1 MKNPHILDLYSD
13 YLISSF
19 KLTTA
24 TGMSEL
30 LDGALSHDQITRFL
44 GQDLLTQKEYWKCIK
59 KVIRRI
65 ESPEG
70 VIKIDDTFLEKPN
83 STVNDIICWHHDHS
97 KKGRDK
103 SVKGINILNFLYQ
116 SSLAEVDYLSIPV
129 AYEIIKKTEEWFD
142 KKSSKIKLRSPI
154 SKNKMVR
161 ERLMILH
168 RDNKVKFKYVL
179 WDTWFS
185 SAENFNFVHYDLQKE
200 FIAALKSNRLL
211 ALSEKDRRQGKF
223 QRVDELNIQAFE
235 AIPVWLKG
243 MDFSI
248 KLTKQ
253 IFTNKDGSQGE
264 LYIVTNDHN
273 LTGLQ
278 ICTIYQD
285 RWGVEVF
292 HKSLKQ
298 NVGLEKSPTKIES
311 SQSNH
316 IFATMIAWTKLEM
329 LSKRQQTNHFDFK
342 AQLYTKA
349 IKSAY
354 NILQQ
359 LKRVQPKLE
368 SSPITVIPRLG

>member
-24 TGMSEL
+24 TGMSEVL
-30 LDGALSHDQITRFL
+30 GGALSHDQITRFL

-59 KVIRRI
+59 RVIRQI

-70 VIKIDDTFLEKPN
+70 VIKIDDTILKKPH
-83 STVNDIICWHHDHS
+83 STENEIICWHHDHS

-103 SVKGINILNFLYQ
+103 MTKGINILNFLYQ
-116 SSLAEVDYLSIPV
+116 SSLNQVDYLSIPV
-129 AYEIIKKTEEWFD
+129 AYEIIRKTEEWYD
-142 KKSSKIKLRSPI
+142 KKSKKVKLRSPVT
-154 SKNKMVR
+154 KNKMVR
-161 ERLMILH
+161 ERLLILH

-185 SAENFNFVHYDLQKE
+185 SAENFNFVHYKLKKQ
-200 FIAALKSNRLL
+200 FIGALKANRLV
-211 ALSEKDRRQGKF
+211 ALSEEDRRQGKF

-235 AIPVWLKG
+235 AIPVWLKE
-243 MDFSI
+243 MDFSV

-253 IFTNKDGSQGE
+253 IFINKDGSRGE
-264 LYIVTNDHN
+264 LYIVTNDLS
-273 LTGLQ
+273 LTGHL

-298 NVGLEKSPTKIES
+298 NVGLEKSPTKTER

-316 IFATMIAWTKLEM
+316 IFATMIAWIKLEM
-329 LSKRQQTNHFDFK
+329 LSKMQQTNHFDLK
-342 AQLYTKA
+342 AQLYAKA
-349 IKSAY
+349 LKSAFC
-354 NILQQ
+354 ILQEF
-359 LKRVQPKLE
+359 KRVPLKLE
-368 SSPITVIPRLG
+368 STSMTTNPLLG

>member
-44 GQDLLTQKEYWKCIK
+44 GQGLLTQKDYWKCIK
-59 KVIRRI
+59 RVIRQI

-70 VIKIDDTFLEKPN
+70 VIKIDDTFLVKTH
-83 STVNDIICWHHDHS
+83 STENDIICWHYDHS

-103 SVKGINILNFLYQ
+103 MTKGINILNFLYQ
-116 SSLAEVDYLSIPV
+116 SSLAEVDYLSVPV
-129 AYEIIKKTEEWFD
+129 AYEIIHKTEEWFD
-142 KKSSKIKLRSPI
+142 KKTQKVKLRSPI
-154 SKNKMVR
+154 TKNEMVR
-161 ERLMILH
+161 QRLMTLH

-185 SAENFNFVHYDLQKE
+185 SARNFNFVHYDLKKQ
-200 FIAALKSNRLL
+200 FIVALKSNRSV
-211 ALSEKDRRQGKF
+211 ALSEKDREQGKF

-253 IFTNKDGSQGE
+253 IFTNKDGSRGE
-264 LYIVTNDHN
+264 LYVVTNDHS
-273 LTGLQ
+273 LTGSQ

-298 NVGLEKSPTKIES
+298 NVGLEKSPTKIET

-316 IFATMIAWTKLEM
+316 VFATMIAWTKLEM

-342 AQLYTKA
+342 SQLYMKA
-349 IKSAY
+349 VKTAFSV
-354 NILQQ
+354 LQQ
-359 LKRVQPKLE
+359 LKNIQPKLE
-368 SSPITVIPRLG
+368 SSPNTTIPLLG

>member
-1 MKNPHILDLYSD
+1 MKSPHILDLYSD
-13 YLISSF
+13 YLIASF

-24 TGMSEL
+24 TGMSKV

-44 GQDLLTQKEYWKCIK
+44 CQDLLTQKEFWKCIK
-59 KVIRRI
+59 RVIRQI

-70 VIKIDDTFLEKPN
+70 VIKIDDTILEKPH
-83 STVNDIICWHHDHS
+83 STENEIICWHHDHS

-103 SVKGINILNFLYQ
+103 NTKGINILNFLYQ
-116 SSLAEVDYLSIPV
+116 SSLAEVNYLSIPV
-129 AYEIIKKTEEWFD
+129 AYEIIRKTEEWYD
-142 KKSSKIKLRSPI
+142 KKSKKVKLRSLI
-154 SKNKMVR
+154 SKNEMVR
-161 ERLMILH
+161 NRLLTLH

-185 SAENFNFVHYDLQKE
+185 SARNFNFVHYDLKKH
-200 FIAALKSNRLL
+200 FIAALKSNRLV
-211 ALSEKDRRQGKF
+211 ALSEEDRRQGKF
-223 QRVDELNIQAFE
+223 QRVDELNIQALE

-243 MDFSI
+243 VDFST

-253 IFTNKDGSQGE
+253 VFTNKDGSHGE
-264 LYIVTNDHN
+264 LYIVTNDLSLN
-273 LTGLQ
+273 GPL

-298 NVGLEKSPTKIES
+298 NVGLEKSPTKLET

-316 IFATMIAWTKLEM
+316 VFATMIAWIKLEM

-342 AQLYTKA
+342 SQLYLRAVKTA
-349 IKSAY
+349 LNS
-354 NILQQ
+354 LQQ
-359 LKRVQPKLE
+359 FKKTQLKLE
-368 SSPITVIPRLG
+368 TDSMEAIPLLG

>member
-1 MKNPHILDLYSD
+1 MKNPHLMDLYSD

-19 KLTTA
+19 NLTTA

-30 LDGALSHDQITRFL
+30 LEGAFSHDQITRFL

-59 KVIRRI
+59 RVIRQI

-70 VIKIDDTFLEKPN
+70 VIKIDDTILEKPH
-83 STVNDIICWHHDHS
+83 STVNEIICWHHDHS

-103 SVKGINILNFLYQ
+103 NTKGINILNFLYQ
-116 SSLAEVDYLSIPV
+116 SSLAEVDYLSVPV
-129 AYEIIKKTEEWFD
+129 AYEIIRKTEEWYD
-142 KKSSKIKLRSPI
+142 KKSKKVKLRSPI
-154 SKNKMVR
+154 KKNKMVR
-161 ERLMILH
+161 ERLLTLH
-168 RDNKVKFKYVL
+168 RDNKVKFRYVL

-185 SAENFNFVHYDLQKE
+185 SAENFNFVHYDLKKQ
-200 FIAALKSNRLL
+200 FIAALKSNRLV
-211 ALSEKDRRQGKF
+211 ALSEKDRGQGKY

-235 AIPVWLKG
+235 AVPVWLKG
-243 MDFSI
+243 MDFSV

-253 IFTNKDGSQGE
+253 IFTNKDGSRGE
-264 LYIVTNDHN
+264 LYIVTNDLS
-273 LTGLQ
+273 LTGSQ

-329 LSKRQQTNHFDFK
+329 LSKRQHTNHFNLK
-342 AQLYTKA
+342 SQLYTKA
-349 IKSAY
+349 LKSAFGF
-354 NILQQ
+354 LQQ
-359 LKRVQPKLE
+359 LKRVQSKLD
-368 SSPITVIPRLG
+368 SNPNPAIPLLG

>member
-24 TGMSEL
+24 TGMSEV

-59 KVIRRI
+59 KVIRQI
-65 ESPEG
+65 ESPAG
-70 VIKIDDTFLEKPN
+70 VIKIDDTILEKPH
-83 STVNDIICWHHDHS
+83 STENEIICWHHDHS

-103 SVKGINILNFLYQ
+103 MTKGINMLNFLYQ
-116 SSLAEVDYLSIPV
+116 SSLAEIDYLSIPV
-129 AYEIIKKTEEWFD
+129 AYEIIRKTEQWYD
-142 KKSSKIKLRSPI
+142 KKSKKVKLRSPI
-154 SKNKMVR
+154 TKNEMVR
-161 ERLMILH
+161 QRLLTLQ
-168 RDNKVKFKYVL
+168 RDNKVKFQYVL

-185 SAENFNFVHYDLQKE
+185 SAQNFNFVHYELKKQ
-200 FIAALKSNRLL
+200 FIAALKSNRLV
-211 ALSEKDRRQGKF
+211 ALSEEDRRQGKF

-253 IFTNKDGSQGE
+253 IFINKDGSRGE
-264 LYIVTNDHN
+264 LYIVTNDLSLN
-273 LTGLQ
+273 GPQ

-298 NVGLEKSPTKIES
+298 NVGLEKSPTKVEN

-329 LSKRQQTNHFDFK
+329 LSKIQQTNHFDLK

-349 IKSAY
+349 LKSAFV
-354 NILQQ
+354 ILQQ
-359 LKRVQPKLE
+359 LKRVQLKLE
-368 SSPITVIPRLG
+368 SDPNSATPLLG

>member
-1 MKNPHILDLYSD
+1 MKNPHLMDLYSD

-19 KLTTA
+19 NLTTA
-24 TGMSEL
+24 TGLSEL
-30 LDGALSHDQITRFL
+30 LEGALSHDQITRFL

-59 KVIRRI
+59 KVIRQI
-65 ESPEG
+65 ESSEG
-70 VIKIDDTFLEKPN
+70 VIKIDDTILEKPH
-83 STVNDIICWHHDHS
+83 STVNEIICWHHDHS
-97 KKGRDK
+97 KKGHDK
-103 SVKGINILNFLYQ
+103 NTKGINILNFLYQ
-116 SSLAEVDYLSIPV
+116 SSLAQVNYLSVPV
-129 AYEIIKKTEEWFD
+129 AYEIIKKTEEWYD
-142 KKSSKIKLRSPI
+142 KKNKKVKLRSPI
-154 SKNKMVR
+154 TKNKMVR
-161 ERLMILH
+161 DRLLTLH

-185 SAENFNFVHYDLQKE
+185 SAENFNFVHYDLKKQ
-200 FIAALKSNRLL
+200 FIAALKSNRLA
-211 ALSEKDRRQGKF
+211 ALSEKDREQGKF

-253 IFTNKDGSQGE
+253 TFINKDGSRGE
-264 LYIVTNDHN
+264 LYIVTNDHS
-273 LTGLQ
+273 LTGFQ

-298 NVGLEKSPTKIES
+298 NVGLEKSPTKVER

-329 LSKRQQTNHFDFK
+329 LSKRQQTNHFNLK
-342 AQLYTKA
+342 SQLYTKA
-349 IKSAY
+349 LKSAFFF
-354 NILQQ
+354 LQQ
-359 LKRVQPKLE
+359 LKKVQPKLD
-368 SSPITVIPRLG
+368 SNPTSAIPRLG

>member
-1 MKNPHILDLYSD
+1 MKNPYILDLYSD

-19 KLTTA
+19 KLATA
-24 TGMSEL
+24 TGMSEV

-44 GQDLLTQKEYWKCIK
+44 GQNLLTQKEYWKCIK
-59 KVIRRI
+59 KVVRQI

-70 VIKIDDTFLEKPN
+70 VIKIDDTILEKPH
-83 STVNDIICWHHDHS
+83 STENEIICWHHDHS

-103 SVKGINILNFLYQ
+103 STKGINLLNFLYQ

-129 AYEIIKKTEEWFD
+129 AYEIIRKTEEWYD
-142 KKSSKIKLRSPI
+142 KKSKKVKLRSPI

-161 ERLMILH
+161 ERLLTLQ

-185 SAENFNFVHYDLQKE
+185 SAENFNFVHYDLKKQ
-200 FIAALKSNRLL
+200 FIAALKSNRLA
-211 ALSEKDRRQGKF
+211 ALSEEDRRQGKF

-248 KLTKQ
+248 TLTKQ
-253 IFTNKDGSQGE
+253 IFINKDGSRGE
-264 LYIVTNDHN
+264 LYIVTNDPS
-273 LTGLQ
+273 LTGHL

-298 NVGLEKSPTKIES
+298 NVGLEKSPTKMER
-311 SQSNH
+311 SQCNH

-329 LSKRQQTNHFDFK
+329 LSKRQQTNHFDLK
-342 AQLYTKA
+342 AQLYAKA
-349 IKSAY
+349 IKSAFG
-354 NILQQ
+354 ILQQ
-359 LKRVQPKLE
+359 FKRVQLRLE
-368 SSPITVIPRLG
+368 SDVIATNPLLG

>member
-19 KLTTA
+19 NLATA
-24 TGMSEL
+24 TGMSEV

-44 GQDLLTQKEYWKCIK
+44 GQELLTQKEYWKCIK
-59 KVIRRI
+59 KVIRQV
-65 ESPEG
+65 ESSEG
-70 VIKIDDTFLEKPN
+70 VIKIDDTILEKLH
-83 STVNDIICWHHDHS
+83 STENEIICWHHDHS

-103 SVKGINILNFLYQ
+103 MTKGINILNFLYQ
-116 SSLAEVDYLSIPV
+116 SSLAETDYLSIPV
-129 AYEIIKKTEEWFD
+129 AYEVIRKTEEWYD
-142 KKSSKIKLRSPI
+142 KKSKKVKLRSPI
-154 SKNKMVR
+154 TKNEIVR
-161 ERLMILH
+161 QRLQTLQ

-185 SAENFNFVHYDLQKE
+185 SAQNFNFVHYELKKQ
-200 FIAALKSNRLL
+200 FIAALKSNRLV
-211 ALSEKDRRQGKF
+211 ALSEEDRRQGKF

-253 IFTNKDGSQGE
+253 IFINKDGSRGE
-264 LYIVTNDHN
+264 LYIVTND
-273 LTGLQ
+273 LSLSGFQ

-298 NVGLEKSPTKIES
+298 NVGLEKSPTKVEN
-311 SQSNH
+311 SQCNH

-329 LSKRQQTNHFDFK
+329 LSKIRQTNHFDLK
-342 AQLYTKA
+342 TQLYTKA
-349 IKSAY
+349 VKSAFG
-354 NILQQ
+354 ILQQ
-359 LKRVQPKLE
+359 LKRVQLKLE
-368 SSPITVIPRLG
+368 SDPISANPLLG

>member
-19 KLTTA
+19 NLTTA
-24 TGMSEL
+24 TGMSEV

-65 ESPEG
+65 ESSEG
-70 VIKIDDTFLEKPN
+70 VIKIDDTIFGKPH
-83 STVNDIICWHHDHS
+83 STENGIICWHHDHS

-103 SVKGINILNFLYQ
+103 MTKGINILNFLYQ
-116 SSLAEVDYLSIPV
+116 SSLAQTDYLSIPV
-129 AYEIIKKTEEWFD
+129 AYEIIRKTEEWYD
-142 KKSSKIKLRSPI
+142 KKSKKVKLRSPVT
-154 SKNKMVR
+154 KNKMVR
-161 ERLMILH
+161 QRLLALQ
-168 RDNKVKFKYVL
+168 RDNRVKFRYVL

-185 SAENFNFVHYDLQKE
+185 SAENFNFVHCDLKKQ
-200 FIAALKSNRLL
+200 FIAALKSNRLA
-211 ALSEKDRRQGKF
+211 ALSGEDRRQGKF

-243 MDFSI
+243 MGFPI

-253 IFTNKDGSQGE
+253 IFINKDGSRGE
-264 LYIVTNDHN
+264 LYIVAN
-273 LTGLQ
+273 GLGLAGPV

-292 HKSLKQ
+292 HKSPKQ
-298 NVGLEKSPTKIES
+298 NVGLEKPPAKIEH
-311 SQSNH
+311 SQCNH
-316 IFATMIAWTKLEM
+316 IFSTMIAWTKLEM
-329 LSKRQQTNHFDFK
+329 LSKIQQTNHFDLK

-349 IKSAY
+349 IKSAFG
-354 NILQQ
+354 ILQQ
-359 LKRVQPKLE
+359 LKRVQSKLE
-368 SSPITVIPRLG
+368 SDPISSAPLLG

>member
-1 MKNPHILDLYSD
+1 MKNPRILDLYSD

-19 KLTTA
+19 NLTTA
-24 TGMSEL
+24 TGMSKV

-59 KVIRRI
+59 KVIRQI

-70 VIKIDDTFLEKPN
+70 VIKIDDTILEKPHSSEN
-83 STVNDIICWHHDHS
+83 EIICWHHDHS
-97 KKGRDK
+97 KQGRDK
-103 SVKGINILNFLYQ
+103 NTKGINILNFLYQ
-116 SSLAEVDYLSIPV
+116 SSLAQVDYLSLPV
-129 AYEIIKKTEEWFD
+129 AYEIIRKTEEWYD
-142 KKSSKIKLRSPI
+142 TKSKKVKLRSPI
-154 SKNKMVR
+154 SKNEMVR
-161 ERLMILH
+161 ERLLILH
-168 RDNKVKFKYVL
+168 RYNKVKFKYVL

-185 SAENFNFVHYDLQKE
+185 SAKNFNFVHYDLKKQ
-200 FIAALKSNRLL
+200 FIAALKSNRLV
-211 ALSEKDRRQGKF
+211 ALSEEDRRQGKF

-243 MDFSI
+243 MDFPI

-253 IFTNKDGSQGE
+253 VFINKDGSRGQ
-264 LYIVTNDHN
+264 LYVVTNDLS
-273 LTGLQ
+273 LTGHS

-298 NVGLEKSPTKIES
+298 NVGLEKSPTKLEN

-329 LSKRQQTNHFDFK
+329 LSKKQQTNHFDLK
-342 AQLYTKA
+342 AQLYAKA
-349 IKSAY
+349 IKSAFS
-354 NILQQ
+354 ILQQ
-359 LKRVQPKLE
+359 FKKVQLRIDSEPNNA
-368 SSPITVIPRLG
+368 IPLLG